1 MAASFVAFL
10 LYLTQPEGSGEN
22 PSPDDASAASAG
34 KTGVNG
40 AEEEEE
46 ANWEEASRRVREQQ
60 ARALLAAPDP
70 LTAALAIPVRQLAA
84 VDSKRMA
91 AVPVTAQPL
100 LGLSSKEVV
109 KKGIGS
115 RTRPRQDIMQLA
127 VATGV
132 GGTGGGGKGGVDGGL
147 VGGGKGGVE
156 VGGRRGGGDG
166 RSASGPLAAS
176 TRAAAGAVAA
186 AAGGNIQDETLIP
199 VAIIPSQ
206 SLSCADTLPPAP
218 VPLSTAVSA
227 APASATAGGDGEGE
241 RGALGGHTRTGG
253 SLGYLSPLN
262 KGAAVTTNSGAAGD
276 LINGPDLASG
286 GTPDRGAEKGR
297 RPERIQR
304 SVSDTAA
311 ISAGSTAGGAAFSA
325 ARTGGGAGGG
335 TRGEGGGGGIGG
347 VGVKVEVA
355 AERAVSPVA
364 PQPMIYEVKVDLLAA
379 KNLPAANIS
388 GTADPYAI
396 VSCGTERRFS
406 SVIPSSRNPMWA
418 EEFRFFAPCLP
429 ALVSVRT
436 YDWDIISKNAEL
448 GAASLLVEG
457 EALPFT
463 AWYPLDKGMGQVCL
477 QLQVTAVP
485 RNKADSTAAKGAA
498 ISSSRLRRLSQQ
510 PTSAGAGDKQEG
522 EAFEGE
528 RPEQQQ
534 QEQEAG
540 RGTEVRLKPGPLQ
553 TIFGLPPD
561 EVIRH
566 SFSCALERSFLYHGR
581 MFLSGAHLCFHS
593 NVFSKELTVCIPY
606 QDIEEVRWWAGGEVR
621 RSTHALINP
630 AMTVVLHLGTGGH
643 GVPPLPSP
651 DAMAVVLH
659 LGTGGHGVPPL
670 PSPDAMTA
678 VLHLGTGGRGRGAT
692 SSQPSRV
699 KYKFA
704 SFWNRGHAMPC
715 GSLATSPH
723 SPPIALC
730 LRPPPSLT
738 TLLAGRVKY
747 KFASFWNRGHAMRLL
762 QEAIAEFWK
771 TEEAAA
777 LVRSLCPWCPARC
790 AHHHRLS
797 CLLGSRQ
804 CLLLQEAIAEFWKTE
819 EAAALEE
826 EQDRLRAISMRDG
839 ALEGL
844 SFRGAALEAAEE
856 EKEKQPFLDLT
867 VLEHLLQFEVPCTAE
882 TYFNLLY
889 SDSSDFVVVYRA
901 KRKDTE
907 LKVGEWKETEQYGGK
922 MREPPC
928 LHSTPSLPHSPFS
941 TAMTDCGTRDFM
953 LCLPRTHPSFS
964 RPACTAPPL
973 SPTPLSPLPWPIGGV
988 WSGTQD
994 FMLCL
999 PRTHPSFSRHACTL
1013 SPTPRLPCAPTQV
1026 TYRSLC
1032 DSPMCPPSTAM
1043 TEWQHTA
1050 FSAPDHK
1057 HLVLELINQAHD
1069 VPFGSYFE
1077 VHAQWTVKTTSDNPE
1092 SPSCSAELKAGVH
1105 FKKWCMMQGKIRQ
1118 GAQAEMKRNS
1128 QAMMEMAMTY
1138 IAERTQGGNQ
1148 PANCNAAGSVGADSS
1163 DSNGRGNGG
1172 DVKVEEGGEAG
1183 GVEGR
1188 ENLVPGGDSRRQG
1201 SVDTKPGCYLG
1212 ETVCRTLLEK
1222 GQLGLSLQDLARF
1235 TTLPLMQPFFLPL
1248 LPIPP
1253 TPSYQTVCRTLLE
1266 KGQLGLSLQD
1276 LTRFTALPP
1285 PSLRSALL
1293 VLVQHNCAQAFRP
1306 QTEDTGPLARTP
1318 TLYIALQDSIL
1329 PRLRFPKFMAQTNEL
1344 LGDEHYVQAE
1354 AVVEALLGDHSHLSR
1369 PQLVK
1374 QPKFPQCVI
1383 LPFLPAP
1390 PLPLPTHLPSGKR
1403 KAEAVVEALLEHG
1416 RLFPCRISPPPLSPL
1431 FPFPIQHTPRQAE
1444 AVVEAL
1450 LEHGRLFPCRIF
1462 WSTAAMP
1469 HLLEHGRHAASFGAR
1484 PPCRI
1489 FWSTAA
1495 WHSNQSSLNAPSSL
1509 YSPCPRPTQHT
1520 SHQAEAVV
1528 EALLEHGRLSLHQLV
1543 QRSVAKAGSSDP
1555 SAAKTEGQVRQ
1566 QLVAALSVL
1575 IHERLVERVGAPE
1588 PMLPARGA
1596 SSGGDAPKPAAR
1608 ARVRAIATHLLPPA
1622 VFSMCRLLTCPTLSA
1637 HSGNDGVVGPPCLT
1651 PPSQRM
1657 RAMMEWSDYRMRAT
1671 MESSGYFDSEEHRVR
1686 TRAMMESSGYFDSE
1700 EHRVVIA
1707 ARCSDALRFQLPA
1720 AWVLSGGDG
1729 AGGNAVSAAA
1739 VDGSAGADGG
1749 MSAAA
1754 AAKLK
1759 LPAAWVL
1766 SGGGGA
1772 GGGAASAAAVDG
1784 STGADGGMSAAA
1796 AAKLKVII
1804 RIVVIVLALVLL
1816 VVLWMGAQG
1825 RMGKRVVLDADDA
1838 EEEQAGPSAKRQAL
1852 AALHHTVFPI
1862 SALAPHPTAP
1872 PLQRK
1877 RVVLDDDDEE
1887 EQAGPSA
1894 KRPALRKRVVLDD
1907 DDEEEQA
1914 GPSAKRLAT
1923 GAAPHNRKRV
1933 VLDDDDDEEQAGPS
1947 AKRPATGAAAGG
1959 GEKQGGGGEDS
1970 GVLWR
1975 VNYEE
1980 FLRRTRHQT
1989 IVDFVRESI
1998 DPGASIITA
2007 ALLHAGKNQETSL
2020 RHPYSASLSLDSIVN
2035 AVEAIVSQRFGPSA
2049 CRLFRL
2055 LLSKNCLE
2063 QKQAAELAMISLADA
2078 RQLLYRMMLDEFV
2091 QLQRI
2096 MPLRGHSTSRTFTSQ
2111 RFCPACILHPTSN
2124 GSAPR
2129 AFFTPPAAV
2138 LPCVHSSPHQQR
2150 FCLACILHPTSS
2162 GSALRAFFTPPAA
2175 VLPCVH
2181 SSPHQQRFW
2190 HIHITTVLPLAV
2202 LPLAVLVPLEVPKTA
2217 DHAPQRTFYLW
2228 RIHIG
2233 TVLPRV
2239 LNHMCH
2245 GACNLRLRLEHE
2257 MQQEQ
2262 EVLSL
2267 LEQIEQAHAAHSTG
2281 GAASSAGG
2289 DGGVLSLLEQIEQ
2302 AHAAHSTGGAASSVG
2317 GGGGAPEKAVALTSG
2332 QRKQLE
2338 RIRRVLSLLEQIE
2351 QAHAAH
2357 STGGAAS
2364 SAGGGGGAPEKAV
2377 ALTSGQRKQLERIR
2391 RVRSG
2396 VPFSGGGAA
2405 GERRAEEAAGE
2416 YSGVAVVLL

>member
-227 APASATAGGDGEGE
+227 APASATAGGDGEGG

-297 RPERIQR
+297 RPEGIQR

-510 PTSAGAGDKQEG
+510 PTSACAGDKQEG

-606 QDIEEVRWWAGGEVR
+606 QDIEEVR

-651 DAMAVVLH
+651 D
-659 LGTGGHGVPPL
+659 
-670 PSPDAMTA
+670 
-678 VLHLGTGGRGRGAT
+678 
-692 SSQPSRV
+692 
-699 KYKFA
+699 
-704 SFWNRGHAMPC
+704 
-715 GSLATSPH
+715 
-723 SPPIALC
+723 
-730 LRPPPSLT
+730 
-738 TLLAGRVKY
+738 GRVKY
-747 KFASFWNRGHAMRLL
+747 KFASFWNRGHAMR
-762 QEAIAEFWK
+762 
-771 TEEAAA
+771 
-777 LVRSLCPWCPARC
+777 
-790 AHHHRLS
+790 
-797 CLLGSRQ
+797 
-804 CLLLQEAIAEFWKTE
+804 LLQEAIAEFWKTE

-922 MREPPC
+922 MRE
-928 LHSTPSLPHSPFS
+928 
-941 TAMTDCGTRDFM
+941 
-953 LCLPRTHPSFS
+953 
-964 RPACTAPPL
+964 
-973 SPTPLSPLPWPIGGV
+973 
-988 WSGTQD
+988 
-994 FMLCL
+994 
-999 PRTHPSFSRHACTL
+999 
-1013 SPTPRLPCAPTQV
+1013 V

-1148 PANCNAAGSVGADSS
+1148 PADCNAAGSVGADSS

-1201 SVDTKPGCYLG
+1201 SVDTKPGRYVAHCWRKNSSACPF
-1212 ETVCRTLLEK
+1212 TALL
-1222 GQLGLSLQDLARF
+1222 F
-1235 TTLPLMQPFFLPL
+1235 
-1248 LPIPP
+1248 IPYVFYP
-1253 TPSYQTVCRTLLE
+1253 TPFPHSPTPDGMPHAAREGTAGPTVCRTLLE

-1318 TLYIALQDSIL
+1318 TLYISLQDSIL

-1390 PLPLPTHLPSGKR
+1390 PLPLPTHLPSGKGKVVEALLEHGR
-1403 KAEAVVEALLEHG
+1403 LFLHQLAEAVVEALLEHG
-1416 RLFPCRISPPPLSPL
+1416 RLFPCRISPPPPLSTFPL
-1431 FPFPIQHTPRQAE
+1431 PHPAHTSP
-1444 AVVEAL
+1444 
-1450 LEHGRLFPCRIF
+1450 GRG
-1462 WSTAAMP
+1462 S
-1469 HLLEHGRHAASFGAR
+1469 GGGSFGAR
-1484 PPCRI
+1484 PPG
-1489 FWSTAA
+1489 TAIK
-1495 WHSNQSSLNAPSSL
+1495 
-1509 YSPCPRPTQHT
+1509 
-1520 SHQAEAVV
+1520 AEAVV

-1555 SAAKTEGQVRQ
+1555 SAAKTEGQIRQ

-1608 ARVRAIATHLLPPA
+1608 ARVVSL
-1622 VFSMCRLLTCPTLSA
+1622 FSLSRHSFPLIS
-1637 HSGNDGVVGPPCLT
+1637 HSGNDGVVG
-1651 PPSQRM
+1651 
-1657 RAMMEWSDYRMRAT
+1657 RMRAT
-1671 MESSGYFDSEEHRVR
+1671 MESSGYFDSEEHRVVVAARCSHSHSAHSCHVSLLALSAHACHDGIR

-1784 STGADGGMSAAA
+1784 STGTDGGMSAAA

-1825 RMGKRVVLDADDA
+1825 RMVEYNEDEDEEQAGPSAKRPATGLAAGGGKCRWRGEASFSRQCYAAFSRGLGKRVVLDADDA

-2035 AVEAIVSQRFGPSA
+2035 AVRGTEDGRTMALDRIRAALQLLVAHPSA
-2049 CRLFRL
+2049 VASR
-2055 LLSKNCLE
+2055 SSD
-2063 QKQAAELAMISLADA
+2063 AHYTIPELAISLADA
-2078 RQLLYRMMLDEFV
+2078 QQLLYRMTLFFPSLHLSPPHSISPAAALPYDAGRVSAAAGMAWMSAADHAP
-2091 QLQRI
+2091 QRTLYLSHI
-2096 MPLRGHSTSRTFTSQ
+2096 HIATVLPRVHSSPHQQ
-2111 RFCPACILHPTSN
+2111 RFCPACILHPTSSGSALRAFFTPPAAVLPRVHSSPQQQRFCLACILHPTSS

-2150 FCLACILHPTSS
+2150 FCLACILHPISS

-2190 HIHITTVLPLAV
+2190 HIHIATVLPLAV

-2289 DGGVLSLLEQIEQ
+2289 
-2302 AHAAHSTGGAASSVG
+2302 
-2317 GGGGAPEKAVALTSG
+2317 
-2332 QRKQLE
+2332 
-2338 RIRRVLSLLEQIE
+2338 
-2351 QAHAAH
+2351 
-2357 STGGAAS
+2357 
-2364 SAGGGGGAPEKAV
+2364 GGGAPEKAV

>member
-91 AVPVTAQPL
+91 AVP
-100 LGLSSKEVV
+100 
-109 KKGIGS
+109 
-115 RTRPRQDIMQLA
+115 
-127 VATGV
+127 
-132 GGTGGGGKGGVDGGL
+132 
-147 VGGGKGGVE
+147 
-156 VGGRRGGGDG
+156 
-166 RSASGPLAAS
+166 
-176 TRAAAGAVAA
+176 
-186 AAGGNIQDETLIP
+186 
-199 VAIIPSQ
+199 AIIPSQ

-227 APASATAGGDGEGE
+227 APASATAGGDGEGG

-253 SLGYLSPLN
+253 SLGYLSPPN

-297 RPERIQR
+297 RPEGIQR

-606 QDIEEVRWWAGGEVR
+606 QDIEEVR

-704 SFWNRGHAMPC
+704 SFWNRGHAM
-715 GSLATSPH
+715 
-723 SPPIALC
+723 
-730 LRPPPSLT
+730 
-738 TLLAGRVKY
+738 
-747 KFASFWNRGHAMRLL
+747 RLL

-797 CLLGSRQ
+797 CLLGSRSVPAAAGGHCQ
-804 CLLLQEAIAEFWKTE
+804 VLEKRLLLWCVSIFLSSPLALRLGGSMQAVP
-819 EAAALEE
+819 AAAGGHCRLSCCPHYQLFRPPRCIEEE

-856 EKEKQPFLDLT
+856 EKEKQPFLDLTVLEHLLQVRVVLQGAASKAAEQEKEKQPFFDLT

-922 MREPPC
+922 MREVRFHALLATHPPIVQPPC

-941 TAMTDCGTRDFM
+941 TAMTDWCGTRDFM

-1043 TEWQHTA
+1043 TEWLWLSGSTRPFLADPRDLSSHPYPPPCLPRPPSSTAMTEWQHMA
-1050 FSAPDHK
+1050 FSAPDHN

-1148 PANCNAAGSVGADSS
+1148 PADCNAAGSVGADSS

-1201 SVDTKPGCYLG
+1201 SVDTKPGRYVAHCWRKNSSACPF
-1212 ETVCRTLLEK
+1212 TALL
-1222 GQLGLSLQDLARF
+1222 F
-1235 TTLPLMQPFFLPL
+1235 
-1248 LPIPP
+1248 IPYVFYP
-1253 TPSYQTVCRTLLE
+1253 TPFPHSPTPDGMPHAAREGTAGPTVCRTLLE

-1390 PLPLPTHLPSGKR
+1390 PLPLPTHLPSGK
-1403 KAEAVVEALLEHG
+1403 AHTSPG
-1416 RLFPCRISPPPLSPL
+1416 RGS
-1431 FPFPIQHTPRQAE
+1431 
-1444 AVVEAL
+1444 
-1450 LEHGRLFPCRIF
+1450 G
-1462 WSTAAMP
+1462 
-1469 HLLEHGRHAASFGAR
+1469 GGSFGAR
-1484 PPCRI
+1484 PPG
-1489 FWSTAA
+1489 TAIK
-1495 WHSNQSSLNAPSSL
+1495 
-1509 YSPCPRPTQHT
+1509 
-1520 SHQAEAVV
+1520 AEAVV

-1608 ARVRAIATHLLPPA
+1608 ARVVSL
-1622 VFSMCRLLTCPTLSA
+1622 FSLSRHSFPLIS
-1637 HSGNDGVVGPPCLT
+1637 HSGNDGVVGV
-1651 PPSQRM
+1651 
-1657 RAMMEWSDYRMRAT
+1657 SDVGNDGIRMRAT
-1671 MESSGYFDSEEHRVR
+1671 MESSGYFDSEEHRVVVAARCSHSHSAHSCHVSLLALSAHACHDGIR

-1784 STGADGGMSAAA
+1784 STGTDGGMSAAA
-1796 AAKLKVII
+1796 AAKLK
-1804 RIVVIVLALVLL
+1804 
-1816 VVLWMGAQG
+1816 
-1825 RMGKRVVLDADDA
+1825 GKRVVLDADDA

-1980 FLRRTRHQT
+1980 FLRRTRHRT

-2035 AVEAIVSQRFGPSA
+2035 AVRGTEDGRTMALDRIRAALQLLVAHPSAVASRSSDAHYTIRESSICACQTPTEGDYRASMLWAFSHSMPHFSNLSTSPVPLLVTQVEAIVSQRFGPSA

-2091 QLQRI
+2091 QLQ
-2096 MPLRGHSTSRTFTSQ
+2096 
-2111 RFCPACILHPTSN
+2111 
-2124 GSAPR
+2124 
-2129 AFFTPPAAV
+2129 
-2138 LPCVHSSPHQQR
+2138 
-2150 FCLACILHPTSS
+2150 
-2162 GSALRAFFTPPAA
+2162 
-2175 VLPCVH
+2175 
-2181 SSPHQQRFW
+2181 
-2190 HIHITTVLPLAV
+2190 
-2202 LPLAVLVPLEVPKTA
+2202 EVPKTA

-2289 DGGVLSLLEQIEQ
+2289 
-2302 AHAAHSTGGAASSVG
+2302 
-2317 GGGGAPEKAVALTSG
+2317 GGGAPEKAVALTSG

-2338 RIRRVLSLLEQIE
+2338 RIRRVAAVLETSLLRLDNTI
-2351 QAHAAH
+2351 
-2357 STGGAAS
+2357 TLF
-2364 SAGGGGGAPEKAV
+2364 SA
-2377 ALTSGQRKQLERIR
+2377 
-2391 RVRSG
+2391 
-2396 VPFSGGGAA
+2396 F
-2405 GERRAEEAAGE
+2405 
-2416 YSGVAVVLL
+2416 

>member
-1 MAASFVAFL
+1 MEEFIEAIWPHLFPSWFEALTALMAASFVAFL

-199 VAIIPSQ
+199 V

-253 SLGYLSPLN
+253 SLGYLSPPN

-297 RPERIQR
+297 RPEGIQR
-304 SVSDTAA
+304 SVSDTEA

-510 PTSAGAGDKQEG
+510 PTGAGAGDKQEG

-566 SFSCALERSFLYHGR
+566 SSCALERSFLYHGR
-581 MFLSGAHLCFHS
+581 MFLSGAHLCFYS

-606 QDIEEVRWWAGGEVR
+606 QDIEEVR

-651 DAMAVVLH
+651 D
-659 LGTGGHGVPPL
+659 
-670 PSPDAMTA
+670 
-678 VLHLGTGGRGRGAT
+678 
-692 SSQPSRV
+692 
-699 KYKFA
+699 
-704 SFWNRGHAMPC
+704 
-715 GSLATSPH
+715 
-723 SPPIALC
+723 
-730 LRPPPSLT
+730 
-738 TLLAGRVKY
+738 GRVKY
-747 KFASFWNRGHAMRLL
+747 KFASFWNRGHAMR
-762 QEAIAEFWK
+762 
-771 TEEAAA
+771 
-777 LVRSLCPWCPARC
+777 
-790 AHHHRLS
+790 
-797 CLLGSRQ
+797 
-804 CLLLQEAIAEFWKTE
+804 LLQEAIAEFWKTE

-844 SFRGAALEAAEE
+844 SFRGPASEAAEE

-867 VLEHLLQFEVPCTAE
+867 VLEHLLQFEVPCTAG

-922 MREPPC
+922 LRE
-928 LHSTPSLPHSPFS
+928 
-941 TAMTDCGTRDFM
+941 
-953 LCLPRTHPSFS
+953 
-964 RPACTAPPL
+964 
-973 SPTPLSPLPWPIGGV
+973 
-988 WSGTQD
+988 
-994 FMLCL
+994 
-999 PRTHPSFSRHACTL
+999 
-1013 SPTPRLPCAPTQV
+1013 V

-1050 FSAPDHK
+1050 FSAPDHT

-1128 QAMMEMAMTY
+1128 QAMMEMATTY

-1148 PANCNAAGSVGADSS
+1148 PADCNADAAAGNGGADSNV
-1163 DSNGRGNGG
+1163 DNEKGNGG
-1172 DVKVEEGGEAG
+1172 GVKKEGAGAG
-1183 GVEGR
+1183 GVESR
-1188 ENLVPGGDSRRQG
+1188 ENVIAPSGVTWERWIQVYKRRVISVGLSPQDLARYTPSLSLVSLPNPPLLTRPPSFIQ
-1201 SVDTKPGCYLG
+1201 
-1212 ETVCRTLLEK
+1212 TVYRTLLEK
-1222 GQLGLSLQDLARF
+1222 GQLGLSLHCPPVNSSF
-1235 TTLPLMQPFFLPL
+1235 L
-1248 LPIPP
+1248 LP
-1253 TPSYQTVCRTLLE
+1253 Y
-1266 KGQLGLSLQD
+1266 
-1276 LTRFTALPP
+1276 P
-1285 PSLRSALL
+1285 PSS
-1293 VLVQHNCAQAFRP
+1293 P
-1306 QTEDTGPLARTP
+1306 P
-1318 TLYIALQDSIL
+1318 I
-1329 PRLRFPKFMAQTNEL
+1329 
-1344 LGDEHYVQAE
+1344 
-1354 AVVEALLGDHSHLSR
+1354 
-1369 PQLVK
+1369 
-1374 QPKFPQCVI
+1374 
-1383 LPFLPAP
+1383 
-1390 PLPLPTHLPSGKR
+1390 PLP
-1403 KAEAVVEALLEHG
+1403 
-1416 RLFPCRISPPPLSPL
+1416 
-1431 FPFPIQHTPRQAE
+1431 
-1444 AVVEAL
+1444 
-1450 LEHGRLFPCRIF
+1450 
-1462 WSTAAMP
+1462 
-1469 HLLEHGRHAASFGAR
+1469 
-1484 PPCRI
+1484 
-1489 FWSTAA
+1489 
-1495 WHSNQSSLNAPSSL
+1495 
-1509 YSPCPRPTQHT
+1509 
-1520 SHQAEAVV
+1520 
-1528 EALLEHGRLSLHQLV
+1528 
-1543 QRSVAKAGSSDP
+1543 
-1555 SAAKTEGQVRQ
+1555 
-1566 QLVAALSVL
+1566 
-1575 IHERLVERVGAPE
+1575 
-1588 PMLPARGA
+1588 
-1596 SSGGDAPKPAAR
+1596 
-1608 ARVRAIATHLLPPA
+1608 
-1622 VFSMCRLLTCPTLSA
+1622 
-1637 HSGNDGVVGPPCLT
+1637 
-1651 PPSQRM
+1651 
-1657 RAMMEWSDYRMRAT
+1657 
-1671 MESSGYFDSEEHRVR
+1671 
-1686 TRAMMESSGYFDSE
+1686 
-1700 EHRVVIA
+1700 
-1707 ARCSDALRFQLPA
+1707 
-1720 AWVLSGGDG
+1720 
-1729 AGGNAVSAAA
+1729 
-1739 VDGSAGADGG
+1739 
-1749 MSAAA
+1749 
-1754 AAKLK
+1754 
-1759 LPAAWVL
+1759 
-1766 SGGGGA
+1766 
-1772 GGGAASAAAVDG
+1772 
-1784 STGADGGMSAAA
+1784 
-1796 AAKLKVII
+1796 
-1804 RIVVIVLALVLL
+1804 
-1816 VVLWMGAQG
+1816 
-1825 RMGKRVVLDADDA
+1825 
-1838 EEEQAGPSAKRQAL
+1838 
-1852 AALHHTVFPI
+1852 
-1862 SALAPHPTAP
+1862 
-1872 PLQRK
+1872 
-1877 RVVLDDDDEE
+1877 
-1887 EQAGPSA
+1887 
-1894 KRPALRKRVVLDD
+1894 
-1907 DDEEEQA
+1907 
-1914 GPSAKRLAT
+1914 
-1923 GAAPHNRKRV
+1923 
-1933 VLDDDDDEEQAGPS
+1933 
-1947 AKRPATGAAAGG
+1947 
-1959 GEKQGGGGEDS
+1959 
-1970 GVLWR
+1970 
-1975 VNYEE
+1975 
-1980 FLRRTRHQT
+1980 
-1989 IVDFVRESI
+1989 
-1998 DPGASIITA
+1998 
-2007 ALLHAGKNQETSL
+2007 
-2020 RHPYSASLSLDSIVN
+2020 
-2035 AVEAIVSQRFGPSA
+2035 
-2049 CRLFRL
+2049 
-2055 LLSKNCLE
+2055 
-2063 QKQAAELAMISLADA
+2063 
-2078 RQLLYRMMLDEFV
+2078 
-2091 QLQRI
+2091 
-2096 MPLRGHSTSRTFTSQ
+2096 
-2111 RFCPACILHPTSN
+2111 
-2124 GSAPR
+2124 
-2129 AFFTPPAAV
+2129 
-2138 LPCVHSSPHQQR
+2138 
-2150 FCLACILHPTSS
+2150 
-2162 GSALRAFFTPPAA
+2162 
-2175 VLPCVH
+2175 
-2181 SSPHQQRFW
+2181 
-2190 HIHITTVLPLAV
+2190 
-2202 LPLAVLVPLEVPKTA
+2202 VPL
-2217 DHAPQRTFYLW
+2217 
-2228 RIHIG
+2228 
-2233 TVLPRV
+2233 
-2239 LNHMCH
+2239 
-2245 GACNLRLRLEHE
+2245 
-2257 MQQEQ
+2257 
-2262 EVLSL
+2262 
-2267 LEQIEQAHAAHSTG
+2267 
-2281 GAASSAGG
+2281 
-2289 DGGVLSLLEQIEQ
+2289 
-2302 AHAAHSTGGAASSVG
+2302 
-2317 GGGGAPEKAVALTSG
+2317 
-2332 QRKQLE
+2332 
-2338 RIRRVLSLLEQIE
+2338 
-2351 QAHAAH
+2351 
-2357 STGGAAS
+2357 
-2364 SAGGGGGAPEKAV
+2364 
-2377 ALTSGQRKQLERIR
+2377 
-2391 RVRSG
+2391 
-2396 VPFSGGGAA
+2396 
-2405 GERRAEEAAGE
+2405 
-2416 YSGVAVVLL
+2416 

>member
-1 MAASFVAFL
+1 
-10 LYLTQPEGSGEN
+10 
-22 PSPDDASAASAG
+22 
-34 KTGVNG
+34 
-40 AEEEEE
+40 
-46 ANWEEASRRVREQQ
+46 
-60 ARALLAAPDP
+60 
-70 LTAALAIPVRQLAA
+70 
-84 VDSKRMA
+84 
-91 AVPVTAQPL
+91 
-100 LGLSSKEVV
+100 
-109 KKGIGS
+109 
-115 RTRPRQDIMQLA
+115 
-127 VATGV
+127 
-132 GGTGGGGKGGVDGGL
+132 
-147 VGGGKGGVE
+147 
-156 VGGRRGGGDG
+156 
-166 RSASGPLAAS
+166 
-176 TRAAAGAVAA
+176 
-186 AAGGNIQDETLIP
+186 
-199 VAIIPSQ
+199 
-206 SLSCADTLPPAP
+206 
-218 VPLSTAVSA
+218 
-227 APASATAGGDGEGE
+227 
-241 RGALGGHTRTGG
+241 
-253 SLGYLSPLN
+253 
-262 KGAAVTTNSGAAGD
+262 
-276 LINGPDLASG
+276 
-286 GTPDRGAEKGR
+286 
-297 RPERIQR
+297 
-304 SVSDTAA
+304 
-311 ISAGSTAGGAAFSA
+311 
-325 ARTGGGAGGG
+325 
-335 TRGEGGGGGIGG
+335 
-347 VGVKVEVA
+347 
-355 AERAVSPVA
+355 
-364 PQPMIYEVKVDLLAA
+364 
-379 KNLPAANIS
+379 
-388 GTADPYAI
+388 
-396 VSCGTERRFS
+396 
-406 SVIPSSRNPMWA
+406 
-418 EEFRFFAPCLP
+418 
-429 ALVSVRT
+429 
-436 YDWDIISKNAEL
+436 
-448 GAASLLVEG
+448 
-457 EALPFT
+457 
-463 AWYPLDKGMGQVCL
+463 
-477 QLQVTAVP
+477 
-485 RNKADSTAAKGAA
+485 
-498 ISSSRLRRLSQQ
+498 
-510 PTSAGAGDKQEG
+510 
-522 EAFEGE
+522 
-528 RPEQQQ
+528 
-534 QEQEAG
+534 
-540 RGTEVRLKPGPLQ
+540 
-553 TIFGLPPD
+553 
-561 EVIRH
+561 VIRH

-651 DAMAVVLH
+651 D
-659 LGTGGHGVPPL
+659 
-670 PSPDAMTA
+670 
-678 VLHLGTGGRGRGAT
+678 
-692 SSQPSRV
+692 
-699 KYKFA
+699 
-704 SFWNRGHAMPC
+704 
-715 GSLATSPH
+715 
-723 SPPIALC
+723 
-730 LRPPPSLT
+730 
-738 TLLAGRVKY
+738 GRVKY
-747 KFASFWNRGHAMRLL
+747 KFASFWNRGHAMR
-762 QEAIAEFWK
+762 
-771 TEEAAA
+771 
-777 LVRSLCPWCPARC
+777 
-790 AHHHRLS
+790 
-797 CLLGSRQ
+797 
-804 CLLLQEAIAEFWKTE
+804 LLQEAIAEFWKTE

-922 MREPPC
+922 MRE
-928 LHSTPSLPHSPFS
+928 
-941 TAMTDCGTRDFM
+941 
-953 LCLPRTHPSFS
+953 
-964 RPACTAPPL
+964 
-973 SPTPLSPLPWPIGGV
+973 
-988 WSGTQD
+988 
-994 FMLCL
+994 
-999 PRTHPSFSRHACTL
+999 
-1013 SPTPRLPCAPTQV
+1013 V

-1148 PANCNAAGSVGADSS
+1148 PADCNAAGSVGADSS

-1212 ETVCRTLLEK
+1212 EVRPGATWERFIWGRGEGIQVLSRWHPGPLLEPGGGASVRVLLGGHSLGRFLPGGQGNLGCSSFQFPIPPPFDSPPFLSTLLHPMQATVCRTLLEK

-1235 TTLPLMQPFFLPL
+1235 TALPLMQPFFLPL
-1248 LPIPP
+1248 LPIPPP

-1318 TLYIALQDSIL
+1318 TLYISLQDSIL

-1390 PLPLPTHLPSGKR
+1390 PLPLPTHLPSGKG

-1416 RLFPCRISPPPLSPL
+1416 RLFPCRISPPPPSLHFSPSPSSTHL
-1431 FPFPIQHTPRQAE
+1431 ARQRQWW
-1444 AVVEAL
+1444 
-1450 LEHGRLFPCRIF
+1450 RL
-1462 WSTAAMP
+1462 
-1469 HLLEHGRHAASFGAR
+1469 
-1484 PPCRI
+1484 

-1495 WHSNQSSLNAPSSL
+1495 WHSDQSSLNAPSSL

-1555 SAAKTEGQVRQ
+1555 SAAKTEGQIRQ

-1608 ARVRAIATHLLPPA
+1608 ARV
-1622 VFSMCRLLTCPTLSA
+1622 
-1637 HSGNDGVVGPPCLT
+1637 PPCLT

-1784 STGADGGMSAAA
+1784 STGTDGGMSAAA

-2035 AVEAIVSQRFGPSA
+2035 AVRGTEDGRTMALDRIRAALQLLVAHPSAVASRSSDAHYTIRESSICACQTPTEGDYRASMLWAFSHSMPHFSNLSTSPVPLLVTQVEAIVSQRFGPSA

-2091 QLQRI
+2091 QLQ
-2096 MPLRGHSTSRTFTSQ
+2096 
-2111 RFCPACILHPTSN
+2111 
-2124 GSAPR
+2124 
-2129 AFFTPPAAV
+2129 
-2138 LPCVHSSPHQQR
+2138 
-2150 FCLACILHPTSS
+2150 
-2162 GSALRAFFTPPAA
+2162 
-2175 VLPCVH
+2175 
-2181 SSPHQQRFW
+2181 
-2190 HIHITTVLPLAV
+2190 
-2202 LPLAVLVPLEVPKTA
+2202 EVPKTA

-2262 EVLSL
+2262 E
-2267 LEQIEQAHAAHSTG
+2267 
-2281 GAASSAGG
+2281 
-2289 DGGVLSLLEQIEQ
+2289 
-2302 AHAAHSTGGAASSVG
+2302 
-2317 GGGGAPEKAVALTSG
+2317 
-2332 QRKQLE
+2332 
-2338 RIRRVLSLLEQIE
+2338 VLSLLEQIE